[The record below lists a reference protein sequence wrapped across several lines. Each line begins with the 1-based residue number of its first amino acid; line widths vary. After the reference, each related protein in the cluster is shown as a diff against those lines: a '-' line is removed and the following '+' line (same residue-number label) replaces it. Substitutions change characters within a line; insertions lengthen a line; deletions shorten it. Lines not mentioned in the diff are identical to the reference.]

1 MKKVNVAKLKAEL
14 SAHLQLVKQGEEV
27 LVCERNKP
35 VARIVPYVSDDWSEH
50 EQRLIAEGVLV
61 PPRSRGSKPT
71 PLPEPVGNVSREVME
86 RIWEDVRG
94 DR

>member
-1 MKKVNVAKLKAEL
+1 MKKVNIGTLKAQL
-14 SAHLQLVKQGEEV
+14 SAHLRLVKNGDEV
-27 LVCERNKP
+27 LVCERNRP

-61 PPRSRGSKPT
+61 PPRSRQSKSVL
-71 PLPEPVGNVSREVME
+71 LPRPAGKVSREVME
-86 RIWEDVRG
+86 RIWEEVRE